1 MRRFTSDVSHEL
13 RTPLTAIR
21 SVGEVG
27 LREPRDEAAYRAIIG
42 SMLEDAN
49 RLGSLVERLLALS
62 RADTGEVTLTTEL
75 IDLGELAETVTTDL
89 GVLAE
94 ENQQSLS
101 VERVG
106 TPRCVGDRLVLR
118 QALINLVDN
127 AIKYTRRSH
136 MVNATTQP
144 VSQMVSSSPAFVEAG
159 R

>member
-1 MRRFTSDVSHEL
+1 
-13 RTPLTAIR
+13 
-21 SVGEVG
+21 
-27 LREPRDEAAYRAIIG
+27 
-42 SMLEDAN
+42 MLEDTN

-89 GVLAE
+89 DVLAE

-101 VERVG
+101 LERVG

-127 AIKYTRRSH
+127 AIKYTPKTGHIHVRVSERPGASTLEVSDTGPGIPAERRHRIFDRFYRGVHDRSGE
-136 MVNATTQP
+136 
-144 VSQMVSSSPAFVEAG
+144 SRGAG
-159 R
+159 LDLAIAKGR